1 MHAHQL
7 YVNVEGPDVE
17 GLACAVLNQL
27 QSLLTLFIVLT
38 KHVLLQLVRDVALSA
53 EAWWSD
59 KCKSRRQVSQQ
70 HLRFVQLGSLA
81 TWFLLLY

>member
-1 MHAHQL
+1 M
-7 YVNVEGPDVE
+7 EGPDVE

-27 QSLLTLFIVLT
+27 QSLLALSIVLT

-59 KCKSRRQVSQQ
+59 KCKSGRQVGQQ